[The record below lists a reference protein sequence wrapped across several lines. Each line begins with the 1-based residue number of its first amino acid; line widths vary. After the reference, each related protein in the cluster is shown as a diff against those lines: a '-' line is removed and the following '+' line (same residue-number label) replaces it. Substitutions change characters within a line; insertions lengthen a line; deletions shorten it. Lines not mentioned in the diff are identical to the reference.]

1 MTPEEELKKL
11 VNELKT
17 LTGRSINIDNVNNVA
32 EAIRQVTISVENAR
46 NAAEE
51 LSDDFR
57 ATSDNLHEAYR
68 AIEGIDKALK
78 RSLTLEFRKVD
89 SLVKSIRNN
98 HTDLLKG
105 YADEKQI
112 LANIKNIQHSINNI
126 KLDNQQINKE
136 EITDLIN
143 NLNLTKSVAE
153 TQLEIVQHSKAAT
166 ENINEFSSLLS
177 RIPIIGKTL
186 AGPFKDIGTEI
197 QKNTIKQQA
206 LNLQLQVYKQQQTD
220 IERLVRLDH
229 RMTATTIQGLK
240 NQALGL
246 RGVSDETKNL
256 VLELESL
263 EEQAKRARE
272 ELQNIPSPLS
282 EIRNKI
288 LQLSLQG
295 LAIGI
300 LTKAFIT
307 LKEAITAIDD
317 QSTQLARSL
326 SISKQQGLE
335 LRDVFND
342 IARDSSLMTK
352 ELVDAQL
359 SFTKLTGLA
368 SALSDNN
375 LTALAE
381 ATSLIGISEE
391 AQQGLISFATT
402 SGKELA
408 EIEDALLGTSLIT
421 QIQNGLMMDQKQ
433 IMEEVLKTSAS
444 LRIQMKNN
452 VGEITKAVVE
462 TKRLGFNLKDIEGIQ
477 SNLLQFES
485 SIAAELEAELLT
497 NKELNLEK
505 ARYFALTGNIR
516 GLTQEINKN
525 GVTALEFEKMTVLQR
540 ESFAKSLG
548 LSVERL
554 SEILLTQEQ
563 NDAIAKS
570 LNGQQAVTVALQKAG
585 LELSADGLATAIA
598 KGIVDKDIL
607 KSLGESERALIS
619 QLSTQQQFNRTVENL
634 KEVFVS
640 LMSGPAGMF
649 LDGFGSLL
657 DKINKS
663 PMTKYFTGG
672 AMLVGL
678 LGSIGLIGAAI
689 FQLATK
695 GTFMNPMFVKD
706 ISLGKPGM
714 LGNILP
720 AAGRGALGL
729 TAGLTGF
736 GAGSAIGGGG
746 KGAMIGAGI
755 GTSLGAL
762 GYLIPGGVG
771 LMAGPALMALG
782 GMAGGAIGGTFDEP
796 SPSIKTNDAVITPS
810 VNYPVNDAVITP
822 SINYPV
828 NDAVITPS
836 VKIDP
841 NPKDKIGFFMN
852 ERDSQEMISLLR
864 IIAEKETSLNIGI
877 QELGTAN
884 NMYSFK

>member
-1 MTPEEELKKL
+1 MAMTPEEELKKL

-32 EAIRQVTISVENAR
+32 EAIREITISVENAR
-46 NAAEE
+46 NAVEE

-57 ATSDNLHEAYR
+57 TTSDNLHEAYK

-206 LNLQLQVYKQQQTD
+206 LTLQLQVYKQQQTD

-263 EEQAKRARE
+263 EKQAKLARE
-272 ELQNIPSPLS
+272 ELQKIPSPLS

-381 ATSLIGISEE
+381 ATSLIGISED
-391 AQQGLISFATT
+391 AQQGLINFATT

-452 VGEITKAVVE
+452 VEEITKAVVE
-462 TKRLGFNLKDIEGIQ
+462 TKRLGFNI
-477 SNLLQFES
+477 
-485 SIAAELEAELLT
+485 
-497 NKELNLEK
+497 
-505 ARYFALTGNIR
+505 
-516 GLTQEINKN
+516 
-525 GVTALEFEKMTVLQR
+525 
-540 ESFAKSLG
+540 
-548 LSVERL
+548 
-554 SEILLTQEQ
+554 
-563 NDAIAKS
+563 
-570 LNGQQAVTVALQKAG
+570 
-585 LELSADGLATAIA
+585 
-598 KGIVDKDIL
+598 
-607 KSLGESERALIS
+607 
-619 QLSTQQQFNRTVENL
+619 
-634 KEVFVS
+634 
-640 LMSGPAGMF
+640 
-649 LDGFGSLL
+649 
-657 DKINKS
+657 
-663 PMTKYFTGG
+663 
-672 AMLVGL
+672 
-678 LGSIGLIGAAI
+678 
-689 FQLATK
+689 
-695 GTFMNPMFVKD
+695 
-706 ISLGKPGM
+706 
-714 LGNILP
+714 
-720 AAGRGALGL
+720 
-729 TAGLTGF
+729 
-736 GAGSAIGGGG
+736 
-746 KGAMIGAGI
+746 
-755 GTSLGAL
+755 
-762 GYLIPGGVG
+762 
-771 LMAGPALMALG
+771 
-782 GMAGGAIGGTFDEP
+782 
-796 SPSIKTNDAVITPS
+796 
-810 VNYPVNDAVITP
+810 
-822 SINYPV
+822 
-828 NDAVITPS
+828 
-836 VKIDP
+836 
-841 NPKDKIGFFMN
+841 
-852 ERDSQEMISLLR
+852 
-864 IIAEKETSLNIGI
+864 
-877 QELGTAN
+877 
-884 NMYSFK
+884 